1 MTSQKGSY
9 EAKSFT
15 FAHEYTY
22 THNIINMQSITQ
34 FSQSATLRVNANKAS
49 LNKSSKKVSVQVRAA
64 VSMPSMDSQDE
75 GDDVVAS
82 NPEAF
87 VPQAPAAQ
95 KGNAV
100 FSETAQ
106 LINGRAAMVG
116 FVSAIAGE
124 VITKKE
130 AFELIF
136 PAKMVSGVPTHVID
150 AQNFSLFAFTIAIAT
165 LGTITPKFTQDNFDE
180 SREFAIFKTNS
191 EMLNGRA
198 AMIGIVSLLVAEN
211 VMGHALF

>member
-1 MTSQKGSY
+1 MCTDLATAMTSQKGSY
-9 EAKSFT
+9 EAKSVT

-49 LNKSSKKVSVQVRAA
+49 LNKSSKKVSMQVRAA

-100 FSETAQ
+100 FS
-106 LINGRAAMVG
+106 
-116 FVSAIAGE
+116 
-124 VITKKE
+124 
-130 AFELIF
+130 
-136 PAKMVSGVPTHVID
+136 
-150 AQNFSLFAFTIAIAT
+150 
-165 LGTITPKFTQDNFDE
+165 
-180 SREFAIFKTNS
+180 
-191 EMLNGRA
+191 
-198 AMIGIVSLLVAEN
+198 
-211 VMGHALF
+211 

>member
-1 MTSQKGSY
+1 MDLATAMTSQKGSY
-9 EAKSFT
+9 EAESVT

-75 GDDVVAS
+75 GDVS
-82 NPEAF
+82 NPESF

-100 FSETAQ
+100 FS
-106 LINGRAAMVG
+106 
-116 FVSAIAGE
+116 
-124 VITKKE
+124 
-130 AFELIF
+130 
-136 PAKMVSGVPTHVID
+136 
-150 AQNFSLFAFTIAIAT
+150 
-165 LGTITPKFTQDNFDE
+165 
-180 SREFAIFKTNS
+180 
-191 EMLNGRA
+191 
-198 AMIGIVSLLVAEN
+198 
-211 VMGHALF
+211 

>member
-1 MTSQKGSY
+1 MCVDLATAMTSQKGSY
-9 EAKSFT
+9 EAKSVT

-22 THNIINMQSITQ
+22 THKIINMQSITQ
-34 FSQSATLRVNANKAS
+34 FSQSATLRVNAKAS

-100 FSETAQ
+100 FS
-106 LINGRAAMVG
+106 
-116 FVSAIAGE
+116 
-124 VITKKE
+124 
-130 AFELIF
+130 
-136 PAKMVSGVPTHVID
+136 
-150 AQNFSLFAFTIAIAT
+150 
-165 LGTITPKFTQDNFDE
+165 
-180 SREFAIFKTNS
+180 
-191 EMLNGRA
+191 
-198 AMIGIVSLLVAEN
+198 
-211 VMGHALF
+211 